1 MNDLE
6 LKKHD
11 DAIKLENL
19 KLKIDIWKTVVDVQ
33 KHFND
38 LEMKV
43 RNFGILILS
52 AFIGAIGG

>member
-38 LEMKV
+38 LGDE
-43 RNFGILILS
+43 G
-52 AFIGAIGG
+52 

>member
-52 AFIGAIGG
+52 AFIGGRM